1 MCVIHLDANEWLIK
15 SVENKSAIHAK
26 TLVLDQGIAG
36 IVYYFSDNKKNV
48 YYLDQFYPASL
59 KKKKSMP
66 FLFMKCINKS
76 MQRCSSI
83 ITKAFTMEFSIRRIS
98 NLLLREKESPPTA

>member
-1 MCVIHLDANEWLIK
+1 MCVIHLDTNEWLIK

-59 KKKKSMP
+59 KKKEVDAIP
-66 FLFMKCINKS
+66 FYEMHKQIYAK
-76 MQRCSSI
+76 MQLDHYQSLHNGI
-83 ITKAFTMEFSIRRIS
+83 
-98 NLLLREKESPPTA
+98 LH

>member
-59 KKKKSMP
+59 KKKEVDAIP
-66 FLFMKCINKS
+66 FYEMHKQIYAK
-76 MQRCSSI
+76 MQLDLYQSLHNGI
-83 ITKAFTMEFSIRRIS
+83 
-98 NLLLREKESPPTA
+98 LH